1 MVVLTLVPH
10 SRIYLQLLRVGGA
23 FTKLFQSGVMR
34 NFVVTESTTKNVSTS
49 YFQNLGTTME
59 AYGPSDRHL
68 RPGTRSFRMTPLCQ
82 PISEESC
89 MATKEITHEELNPFE
104 IAKQQFNRA
113 ADYLELDASIR
124 NVLSSAKRQLIV
136 SIPVKMDGG
145 DVQVLEGYRVKHN
158 IARGPAKGGI
168 RYHPNVTLDEVKAL
182 ASWMTWKCATVG
194 IPYGGGKGGVICDPK
209 SLSMNE
215 LERLTRRYA
224 FEIAPIIGPD
234 RDIPAPDVYTD
245 EQTMAWIMDTIS
257 MVRGHTELGVVTG
270 KPISLGGSQG
280 RSEATARGCL
290 YALREACKVKGLEL
304 RGARVSVHGFGNA
317 GANIARLAAED
328 GARVVAICDSRV
340 GLYSESGIDIKTALR
355 HKKQTKSLVGLSGV
369 KEMSPEEVLTVDCD
383 ILLPAALEN
392 AITLANVGKVK
403 AKIIAEL
410 ANGPTTPGADRVLD
424 GEGVLLVPDI
434 LANAGGVTVSYY
446 EWVQDQ
452 YSFFWSER
460 QINETLE
467 QTIRTAFKAV
477 HETMQ
482 RYDTDMRTGAYIL
495 AVDRVAEATRVRGIF
510 P

>member
-1 MVVLTLVPH
+1 M
-10 SRIYLQLLRVGGA
+10 A
-23 FTKLFQSGVMR
+23 F
-34 NFVVTESTTKNVSTS
+34 
-49 YFQNLGTTME
+49 
-59 AYGPSDRHL
+59 A
-68 RPGTRSFRMTPLCQ
+68 
-82 PISEESC
+82 I
-89 MATKEITHEELNPFE
+89 
-104 IAKQQFNRA
+104 
-113 ADYLELDASIR
+113 
-124 NVLSSAKRQLIV
+124 
-136 SIPVKMDGG
+136 
-145 DVQVLEGYRVKHN
+145 
-158 IARGPAKGGI
+158 
-168 RYHPNVTLDEVKAL
+168 PNVTLDEVKAL

-209 SLSMNE
+209 SLSKNE

-280 RSEATARGCL
+280 RAEATARGCL
-290 YALREACKVKGLEL
+290 YALREACRVKGINLK
-304 RGARVSVHGFGNA
+304 GARVAVHGFGNA
-317 GANIARLAAED
+317 GANIARLVAAD
-328 GARVVAICDSRV
+328 GARVVAACDSKAGV
-340 GLYSESGIDIKTALR
+340 YSDTGIDIQAALR
-355 HKKQTKSLVGLSGV
+355 HKAETKSLAGLSGT
-369 KEMSPEEVLTVDCD
+369 KSLSPEDIVGVDCD
-383 ILLPAALEN
+383 ILLPSALEN
-392 AITLANVGKVK
+392 AITLANVGTVK

-410 ANGPTTPGADRVLD
+410 ANGPTTPGSDRVLAD
-424 GEGVLLVPDI
+424 EGVFLVPDI

-452 YSFFWSER
+452 YSFFWSEH

-467 QTIRTAFKAV
+467 QTMRTAFNSV
-477 HETMQ
+477 YETAQ

>member
-1 MVVLTLVPH
+1 MGYDPLTP
-10 SRIYLQLLRVGGA
+10 SLLG
-23 FTKLFQSGVMR
+23 LFAVR
-34 NFVVTESTTKNVSTS
+34 A
-49 YFQNLGTTME
+49 LGL
-59 AYGPSDRHL
+59 PRSDIL
-68 RPGTRSFRMTPLCQ
+68 SL
-82 PISEESC
+82 EENIG
-89 MATKEITHEELNPFE
+89 MATREAFKEELNPFE
-104 IAKQQFNRA
+104 ISKKQFNIA
-113 ADYLELDASIR
+113 ADFLELDASLR
-124 NVLSSAKRQLIV
+124 HVLENPKRQLIV

-145 DVQVLEGYRVKHN
+145 DVQVFEGYRVQHN

-168 RYHPNVTLDEVKAL
+168 RYHPNVSLDEVKAL

-209 SLSMNE
+209 SLSQSE

-245 EQTMAWIMDTIS
+245 QQTMAWIMDTIS

-280 RSEATARGCL
+280 RNEATARGCL
-290 YALREACKVKGLEL
+290 YALREACRVKNLPL
-304 RGARVSVHGFGNA
+304 KGARVAVHGFGNA
-317 GANIARLAAED
+317 GANIARLVAED
-328 GARVVAICDSRV
+328 GAKVVAACDSKS
-340 GLYSESGIDIKTALR
+340 GIYADGGIDIKAALS
-355 HKKQTKSLVGLSGV
+355 HKAETTSLAGLAGTKAIA
-369 KEMSPEEVLTVDCD
+369 PEDVLTSECD

-392 AITLANVGKVK
+392 AITLSNVGNVK

-410 ANGPTTPGADRVLD
+410 ANGPTTPGADRVLA
-424 GEGVLLVPDI
+424 ENNVLLIPDI

-452 YSFFWSER
+452 YSFFWSEK
-460 QINETLE
+460 QINDTLE
-467 QTIRTAFKAV
+467 QTIQSAFKDV
-477 HETMQ
+477 HETAQ
-482 RYDTDMRTGAYIL
+482 RYKTDMRTGAYIL

>member
-1 MVVLTLVPH
+1 
-10 SRIYLQLLRVGGA
+10 
-23 FTKLFQSGVMR
+23 
-34 NFVVTESTTKNVSTS
+34 
-49 YFQNLGTTME
+49 
-59 AYGPSDRHL
+59 
-68 RPGTRSFRMTPLCQ
+68 
-82 PISEESC
+82 
-89 MATKEITHEELNPFE
+89 MATREAIKEDLNPFR
-104 IAKQQFNRA
+104 ISKQQFNRA
-113 ADYLELDASIR
+113 ADFLDLDNSTR
-124 NVLSSAKRQLIV
+124 EVLSNAKRQLIV

-145 DVQVLEGYRVKHN
+145 DVKVFEGYRVQHN

-182 ASWMTWKCATVG
+182 AAWMTWKCATVG

-209 SLSMNE
+209 SLSTNE

-270 KPISLGGSQG
+270 KPISLGGSHG

-290 YALREACKVKGLEL
+290 YALREACRVKNMDLK
-304 RGARVSVHGFGNA
+304 GARVAIHGFGNA
-317 GANIARLAAED
+317 GANIAHMVVDD
-328 GARVVAICDSRV
+328 GAKVVAICDSNV
-340 GLYSESGIDIKTALR
+340 GLHSESGIDVREAIR
-355 HKKQTKSLVGLSGV
+355 HKQQNATLVGLPGA
-369 KEMSPEEVLTVDCD
+369 KEMECEDVLTVDCD
-383 ILLPAALEN
+383 ILLPSALEN
-392 AITLANVGKVK
+392 AITLENVHNVK

-410 ANGPTTPGADRVLD
+410 ANGPTTPASDRVLAD
-424 GEGVLLVPDI
+424 QGVFLIPDI

-452 YSFFWSER
+452 YSFFWSEK

-467 QTIRTAFKAV
+467 QTMRTAFQAV
-477 HETMQ
+477 YDTAQ
-482 RYDTDMRTGAYIL
+482 RYDTDMRTGGYIL
-495 AVDRVAEATRVRGIF
+495 AVDRVAEATKVRGIF

>member
-1 MVVLTLVPH
+1 
-10 SRIYLQLLRVGGA
+10 
-23 FTKLFQSGVMR
+23 
-34 NFVVTESTTKNVSTS
+34 
-49 YFQNLGTTME
+49 
-59 AYGPSDRHL
+59 
-68 RPGTRSFRMTPLCQ
+68 
-82 PISEESC
+82 
-89 MATKEITHEELNPFE
+89 MATKQALLEELNPFE

-113 ADYLELDASIR
+113 ADYLDLEPSMR
-124 NVLSSAKRQLIV
+124 HVLESAKRQLIV

-145 DVQVLEGYRVKHN
+145 EVQVFEGYRVQHN

-209 SLSMNE
+209 SLSKNE

-280 RSEATARGCL
+280 RKEATARGCL
-290 YALREACKVKGLEL
+290 YALREACKVRKMSL
-304 RGARVSVHGFGNA
+304 RGARVAVHGFGNA
-317 GANIARLAAED
+317 GANIARLVAED
-328 GARVVAICDSRV
+328 GARVVAACDSKA
-340 GLYSESGIDIKTALR
+340 GIYAESGIDVPAALK
-355 HKKQTKSLVGLSGV
+355 HKAVTNSLAGLKGTKEL
-369 KEMSPEEVLTVDCD
+369 SPEDIIEVDCD
-383 ILLPAALEN
+383 ILLPSALEN
-392 AITLANVGKVK
+392 AITLSNVGRVK

-410 ANGPTTPGADRVLD
+410 ANGPTTPGADRVLAD
-424 GEGVLLVPDI
+424 RDVFLVPDI

-452 YSFFWSER
+452 NSFFWTEQ

-467 QTIRTAFKAV
+467 QTMKSAFRAV
-477 HETMQ
+477 HNTAQ

-495 AVDRVAEATRVRGIF
+495 AVDRVAEATSVRGIF

>member
-1 MVVLTLVPH
+1 
-10 SRIYLQLLRVGGA
+10 
-23 FTKLFQSGVMR
+23 
-34 NFVVTESTTKNVSTS
+34 
-49 YFQNLGTTME
+49 
-59 AYGPSDRHL
+59 
-68 RPGTRSFRMTPLCQ
+68 
-82 PISEESC
+82 
-89 MATKEITHEELNPFE
+89 MATKEAFQEELNPFE

-113 ADYLELDASIR
+113 ADYLELGESMR
-124 NVLSSAKRQLIV
+124 HVLQNAKRQLIV

-145 DVQVLEGYRVKHN
+145 EVQVFEGYRVQHN
-158 IARGPAKGGI
+158 IARGPAKGGV

-209 SLSMNE
+209 SLSTNE

-270 KPISLGGSQG
+270 KPVSLGGSLG
-280 RSEATARGCL
+280 RKEATARGCL
-290 YALREACKVKGLEL
+290 YALREACKVKGINLN
-304 RGARVSVHGFGNA
+304 GARAAVHGFGNA
-317 GANIARLAAED
+317 GANIARLVAED
-328 GARVVAICDSRV
+328 GARVVAACDSKA
-340 GLYSESGIDIKTALR
+340 GIYAENGIDVPAALK
-355 HKKQTKSLVGLSGV
+355 HKAATGSLAGLPGTKEIAS
-369 KEMSPEEVLTVDCD
+369 EEIVTVDCD

-392 AITLANVGKVK
+392 AITLSNVGRVK

-410 ANGPTTPGADRVLD
+410 ANGPTTPGADRVLANKD
-424 GEGVLLVPDI
+424 IFLVPDI

-452 YSFFWSER
+452 NSFFWSER
-460 QINETLE
+460 QINDTLE
-467 QTIRTAFKAV
+467 QTMQSAFKAV
-477 HETMQ
+477 HDTAQ
-482 RYDTDMRTGAYIL
+482 RYSTDMRTGAYIL
-495 AVDRVAEATRVRGIF
+495 AVARVAEATSVRGIF

>member
-1 MVVLTLVPH
+1 
-10 SRIYLQLLRVGGA
+10 
-23 FTKLFQSGVMR
+23 
-34 NFVVTESTTKNVSTS
+34 
-49 YFQNLGTTME
+49 
-59 AYGPSDRHL
+59 
-68 RPGTRSFRMTPLCQ
+68 
-82 PISEESC
+82 
-89 MATKEITHEELNPFE
+89 MATKQAFQEELNPFL

-113 ADYLELDASIR
+113 ADYLELDLSLR
-124 NVLSSAKRQLIV
+124 HVLENPKRQLIV

-145 DVQVLEGYRVKHN
+145 DVQVFEGYRVQHN

-168 RYHPNVTLDEVKAL
+168 RYHPNVSLDEVKAL

-209 SLSMNE
+209 SLSKNE

-290 YALREACKVKGLEL
+290 YALREACRVKGIDLK
-304 RGARVSVHGFGNA
+304 GARVAVHGFGNA
-317 GANIARLAAED
+317 GANIARLVAED
-328 GARVVAICDSRV
+328 GARVVAACDSRAGV
-340 GLYSESGIDIKTALR
+340 YSASGIDITAALS
-355 HKKQTKSLVGLSGV
+355 HKAQTSSLLGLPGC
-369 KEMSPEEVLTVDCD
+369 KEIAPEEIIGVDCD
-383 ILLPAALEN
+383 ILLPSALEN
-392 AITLANVGKVK
+392 AITLSNVGKVK
-403 AKIIAEL
+403 ARIIAEL
-410 ANGPTTPGADRVLD
+410 ANGPTTPGADNVLAD
-424 GEGVLLVPDI
+424 GDVMLLPDI

-452 YSFFWSER
+452 YSFFWSEK
-460 QINETLE
+460 QINDTLE
-467 QTIRTAFKAV
+467 QTMRTAFASV
-477 HETMQ
+477 H
-482 RYDTDMRTGAYIL
+482 DTAKRHNTDLRTGAYIL
-495 AVDRVAEATRVRGIF
+495 AVSRVAEATSVRGIF